1 MSSPRKLSV
10 VIRLEEIPYLF
21 IFFKGSN
28 SKDVIGNSGNSE
40 SYGSQRIWELVN
52 YYQTIA

>member
-10 VIRLEEIPYLF
+10 VIRLRNSLF
-21 IFFKGSN
+21 IYFFKGSN